1 MKRIPLTPSQGEEK
15 DLASSFEAELLP
27 LEDVEQF
34 KPLCDEF
41 KKRHPKADHYP
52 YSYRVRALSKS
63 SDDGEPGGSAGRP
76 MLSLLEENDID
87 GLLIVA
93 RYFGGSKLG
102 IPRLRRAFLAAAN
115 AAIEAGRFGTYVTRY
130 EYDVELDYSTYEI
143 LKSNANRLHF
153 SIEDV
158 VFDIKVRAK
167 IHSSATLE
175 RLGEKVGLPTLDL
188 GTPTEVTILEE
199 IKNDPNQ

>member
-1 MKRIPLTPSQGEEK
+1 MKRVPLAPSQGEEK
-15 DLASSFEAELLP
+15 DLASSFVAELLP
-27 LEDVEQF
+27 MEEAEQF
-34 KPLCDEF
+34 KTLYEEF

-52 YSYRVRALSKS
+52 YCYRVRALGKS

-76 MLSLLEENDID
+76 MLSLLEEKDID

-115 AAIEAGRFGTYVTRY
+115 KAIEAGRFGTFVTRY

-143 LKSNANRLHF
+143 LKNNAKRHVF
-153 SIEDV
+153 SIDDV
-158 VFDIKVRAK
+158 IFDIKVRAK
-167 IHSSATLE
+167 IHSGGTLE
-175 RLGEKVGLPTLDL
+175 RLGEKVGLPLLDL
-188 GTPTEVTILEE
+188 GTPNPVTILEE
-199 IKNDPNQ
+199 IPHDSSK